1 MHYIM
6 YLIHSCSFVIC
17 FLWWWHQM
25 IEHSQLHFYLKKKS
39 SLNILCRT
47 VWSSMWEV
55 FAFIPGICAVLL
67 LALCTVVFACKDSCW
82 KMEHYVYSSSI
93 EYWLLYITYRIMW
106 FLDLYGSQNKIMYQK
121 QKLDV
126 LPSSYLLRYN
136 FKVTYMVF
144 VVGKMALGQVFLCVH

>member
-1 MHYIM
+1 
-6 YLIHSCSFVIC
+6 
-17 FLWWWHQM
+17 
-25 IEHSQLHFYLKKKS
+25 
-39 SLNILCRT
+39 
-47 VWSSMWEV
+47 
-55 FAFIPGICAVLL
+55 
-67 LALCTVVFACKDSCW
+67 
-82 KMEHYVYSSSI
+82 
-93 EYWLLYITYRIMW
+93 MW